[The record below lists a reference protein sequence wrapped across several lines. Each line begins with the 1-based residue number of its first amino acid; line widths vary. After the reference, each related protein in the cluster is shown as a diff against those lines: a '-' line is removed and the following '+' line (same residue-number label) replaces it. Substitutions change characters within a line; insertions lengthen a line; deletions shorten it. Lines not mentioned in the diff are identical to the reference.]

1 MYAQISGKVQLSATP
16 LRKFL
21 NLDSSVYPGTLLA
34 ELREYNLEQQ
44 RRAHCEALSPD
55 GLPEEQPQT
64 TKLKGKMQSR
74 WVVTHFGCGLESGT
88 FKK

>member
-1 MYAQISGKVQLSATP
+1 MTP
-16 LRKFL
+16 A
-21 NLDSSVYPGTLLA
+21 YPGTLLA

-44 RRAHCEALSPD
+44 RRAQCETLSPD

-74 WVVTHFGCGLESGT
+74 WVVAVLFGCWLDSGT
-88 FKK
+88 F

>member
-1 MYAQISGKVQLSATP
+1 MSTLSGFSAC
-16 LRKFL
+16 
-21 NLDSSVYPGTLLA
+21 PGTLLA

-44 RRAHCEALSPD
+44 RRAQCETLSPD

-74 WVVTHFGCGLESGT
+74 
-88 FKK
+88 